1 MNMDLQKIIELL
13 KAQMPNATDIP
24 GGVAL
29 DLSLLAGE
37 TKTVLV
43 DHTILKKDNKHYST
57 PVIGNAYVVFLT
69 RKKR

>member
-1 MNMDLQKIIELL
+1 
-13 KAQMPNATDIP
+13 MPNATNIP

-43 DHTILKKDNKHYST
+43 GHTILKKDNKHYST

-69 RKKR
+69 RKRDRYDSFYF

>member
-37 TKTVLV
+37 IKMVLAG
-43 DHTILKKDNKHYST
+43 H
-57 PVIGNAYVVFLT
+57 YVVFLT

>member
-37 TKTVLV
+37 TKMVLLV
-43 DHTILKKDNKHYST
+43 GHTILKK
-57 PVIGNAYVVFLT
+57 G
-69 RKKR
+69 

>member
-1 MNMDLQKIIELL
+1 MDLQKIIELL

-37 TKTVLV
+37 TKMVLLV
-43 DHTILKKDNKHYST
+43 GHTILKK
-57 PVIGNAYVVFLT
+57 G
-69 RKKR
+69 

>member
-1 MNMDLQKIIELL
+1 
-13 KAQMPNATDIP
+13 MPNATNIP

-43 DHTILKKDNKHYST
+43 GHTILKKDNKHYST